1 MVISFG
7 LVEHEQKRKVFPFR
21 EKLLYVRKYISSL
34 YTVHVHC
41 PVGYSVLKVRGSNVK
56 MYHKMRY
63 TYWNFFF
70 FLKRVK
76 WWYYPSTF
84 LIKNNLTLKSFYNSM
99 VSLKKNSLKTF

>member
-7 LVEHEQKRKVFPFR
+7 LVEHEEKRKVFPFR

-56 MYHKMRY
+56 MYHKSEVHIL
-63 TYWNFFF
+63 NFF
-70 FLKRVK
+70 LL
-76 WWYYPSTF
+76 SE
-84 LIKNNLTLKSFYNSM
+84 N
-99 VSLKKNSLKTF
+99 VSSDGTTILLF

>member
-63 TYWNFFF
+63 TYWTFFF
-70 FLKRVK
+70 FLKTCQVMVL
-76 WWYYPSTF
+76 P
-84 LIKNNLTLKSFYNSM
+84 FYFFN
-99 VSLKKNSLKTF
+99 